1 MKIQVY
7 SNRKIKADYSK
18 MCLNCLNIILR
29 DNDEY
34 IQKIEEYLS
43 GTDCPCCISFPTF
56 LKNVCYDLKIYIL
69 IKKKMCETGVNIR
82 SLETLAERKKNEIS
96 TALNNSVEL
105 LFESKEE
112 LDDGDY
118 LSRMNQIHKL
128 NSLMTRI
135 DEAHHR

>member
-1 MKIQVY
+1 
-7 SNRKIKADYSK
+7 

-43 GTDCPCCISFPTF
+43 GTVCPCCISFPTF

-96 TALNNSVEL
+96 TALNNIVEL

-128 NSLMTRI
+128 NSMMTSI

>member
-1 MKIQVY
+1 
-7 SNRKIKADYSK
+7 
-18 MCLNCLNIILR
+18 
-29 DNDEY
+29 
-34 IQKIEEYLS
+34 
-43 GTDCPCCISFPTF
+43 
-56 LKNVCYDLKIYIL
+56 
-69 IKKKMCETGVNIR
+69 MCETGVNIR